1 MGAYS
6 DYKIVKDNSGK
17 ELQDKVKGAVDS
29 GFKRIADKKAAD
41 KAQKFNSWIG

>member
-29 GFKRIADKKAAD
+29 GFKKIKA
-41 KAQKFNSWIG
+41 NYNGSIR